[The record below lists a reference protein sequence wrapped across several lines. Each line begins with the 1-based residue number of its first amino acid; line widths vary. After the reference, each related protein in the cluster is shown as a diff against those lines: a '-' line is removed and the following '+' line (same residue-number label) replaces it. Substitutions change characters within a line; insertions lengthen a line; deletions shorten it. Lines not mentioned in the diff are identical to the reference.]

1 MELTKEDGKTMKKTK
16 LIIVLAGVLI
26 CCGHAKSQQ
35 TLTLEECRN
44 LAIRNNKELQI
55 SGQKVKAADEERKAA
70 FTKYFPQ
77 LSAMGGYMWNQK
89 DINLLDMGALSTKL
103 GSALGPLAQLPVFG
117 QLMGGVDEMQH
128 LDVQNIWLGGV
139 SLVQPVFMGGKIV
152 SYNQITRYAREL
164 AESMN
169 DLQLQEVIYKT
180 DETYWQVVSLA
191 NKKKLADA
199 YVDLLRKMDSDVAAM
214 IAEGVAT
221 QAEGLSV
228 RVKLNEAEMA
238 QTKVDN
244 GLALSRMLLAQICG
258 LPLDEAMLLADEN
271 IETLPLR
278 PHTETA
284 DVNEALANRNE
295 LKSLEL
301 AAKIYRKKERIV
313 LADMLPNVALSANY
327 LVTNPNVF
335 NGFKNEFAGMFNV
348 GLMVQVPLSGW
359 WEGTHKRNAARAET
373 HIQTLQLMEAREKV
387 ELEVNQSVYKV
398 NEAQKKLTAS
408 SRNMENAEE
417 NLRHANLGFEEGVIP
432 ALNLMEAQTAWV
444 SARSNLIDA
453 QIEVK
458 LTEVYLTKAMGKL
471 AADEQE

>member
-1 MELTKEDGKTMKKTK
+1 MKR
-16 LIIVLAGVLI
+16 IVVLI
-26 CCGHAKSQQ
+26 GLLVCSGYVSAQQ
-35 TLTLEECRN
+35 TLTLEECRD
-44 LAIRNNKELQI
+44 LAIQNNKELQI
-55 SGQKVKAADEERKAA
+55 SGEKVKMANEERKAA

-89 DINLLDMGALSTKL
+89 DINLLDMDALSAKL
-103 GSALGPLAQLPVFG
+103 GSALGPIAQLPMFG

-128 LDVQNIWLGGV
+128 LDVQNIWVGGI
-139 SLVQPVFMGGKIV
+139 SLIQPVFMGGKIV
-152 SYNQITRYAREL
+152 SYNQITKYAREL

-180 DETYWQVVSLA
+180 DETYWQVISLV

-199 YVDLLRKMDSDVAAM
+199 YVSLLRKMDSDVAAM

-228 RVKLNEAEMA
+228 KVKLNEAEMA

-258 LPLDEAMLLADEN
+258 LPLDEPMALADEN
-271 IETLPLR
+271 IENFPM
-278 PHTETA
+278 HSKDA
-284 DVNEALANRNE
+284 IANVNEAFANRDE

-301 AAKIYRKKERIV
+301 AAKIYQKKERIV
-313 LADMLPNVALSANY
+313 LADMLPNLALSANY
-327 LVTNPNVF
+327 LVTNPNAF

-348 GLMVQVPLSGW
+348 GVILKVPLSGW
-359 WEGTHKRNAARAET
+359 WEGSYKRNAARAET
-373 HIQTLQLMEAREKV
+373 RIQTLQLQEAREKV
-387 ELEVNQSVYKV
+387 ELQVNQSVYKV
-398 NEAQKKLTAS
+398 NEANKKLVAS

-444 SARSNLIDA
+444 SARSSLIDA

-471 AADEQE
+471 SVKEQKQ

>member
-1 MELTKEDGKTMKKTK
+1 MKR
-16 LIIVLAGVLI
+16 IIVLVGLLVCSGYAS
-26 CCGHAKSQQ
+26 SQQ

-44 LAIRNNKELQI
+44 LAIQNNKELQM
-55 SGQKVKAADEERKAA
+55 SGEKVKAANEERKAA

-89 DINLLDMGALSTKL
+89 DINLLDMDALSAKL

-117 QLMGGVDEMQH
+117 QLMGGIDDVQH
-128 LDVQNIWLGGV
+128 LDVQNIWVGGV

-152 SYNQITRYAREL
+152 SYNQITKYAREL

-180 DETYWQVVSLA
+180 DETYWQVISLV

-199 YVDLLRKMDSDVAAM
+199 YVGLLRKMDSDVTAM

-221 QAEGLSV
+221 QADGLSV
-228 RVKLNEAEMA
+228 KVKLNEAEMA

-244 GLALSRMLLAQICG
+244 GLALSRMLLSQICG
-258 LPLDEAMLLADEN
+258 LPLDEPLALADEN
-271 IETLPLR
+271 IENFPVYSSDA
-278 PHTETA
+278 TA
-284 DVNEALANRNE
+284 NVNEAFANRDE

-301 AAKIYRKKERIV
+301 AAKIYQKKERIV

-327 LVTNPNVF
+327 LVTNPNAF

-348 GLMVQVPLSGW
+348 GVMMKVPLSGW
-359 WEGTHKRNAARAET
+359 WEGTYKRNSARAET
-373 HIQTLQLMEAREKV
+373 RIQMLQLMEAREMV
-387 ELEVNQSVYKV
+387 ELQVNQSVYKV
-398 NEAQKKLTAS
+398 NEANKKLTAS

-444 SARSNLIDA
+444 SARSSLIDA

-458 LTEVYLTKAMGKL
+458 LTEVYLSKAMGKL
-471 AADEQE
+471 SVDKQK